1 MRKLIVSTL
10 ISLDGVFEDP
20 RSWTGPY
27 FDDTAAADS
36 LAKLQES
43 DAMLMGR
50 GTYEYFAPAWSVAT
64 GPYPERVNEMR
75 KYVFSRTLP
84 TADWN
89 NSTVVADDPVEA
101 VAELKKQGDGHLM
114 IYGYGRLSQTLLEH
128 DLVDELVFAIHPV
141 ILGKGAS
148 ISRPAVPRTLQ
159 LASVEQRD
167 TGAVW
172 ITYAG
177 RDSGNP
183 K

>member
-10 ISLDGVFEDP
+10 ISLDGVFENP

-27 FDDTAAADS
+27 FDEKAAANS
-36 LAKLQES
+36 LAKLQEC

-50 GTYEYFAPAWSVAT
+50 GTYEYFASAWSVAT
-64 GPYPERVNEMR
+64 GAYPARVNEMQ
-75 KYVFSRTLP
+75 KYVFSRTLSS
-84 TADWN
+84 ADWN
-89 NSTVVADDPVEA
+89 NSTIIADDPVQA
-101 VAELKKQGDGHLM
+101 VAELKKQGEGHLM

-148 ISRPAVPRTLQ
+148 ISRPAAPRTLQ

-167 TGAVW
+167 TGTVS

-177 RDSGNP
+177 RDSGSP

>member
-10 ISLDGVFEDP
+10 VSLDGVFEDP

-27 FDDTAAADS
+27 FDDQAAADS

-50 GTYEYFAPAWSVAT
+50 NTYDYFAPAWSVAT
-64 GPYPERVNEMR
+64 GAYPARVNEMK
-75 KYVFSRTLP
+75 KYVFSSSLRS
-84 TADWN
+84 ADWN
-89 NSTVVADDPVEA
+89 NSTIIAEDPVKA
-101 VAELKKQGDGHLM
+101 VAQLKEQGDGHLM
-114 IYGYGRLSQTLLEH
+114 VYGYGRLSQTLLEH
-128 DLVDELVFAIHPV
+128 DLVDELVFAIHPI

-148 ISRPAVPRTLQ
+148 ISRPAAPKTLQ
-159 LASVEQRD
+159 LASVERRVS
-167 TGAVW
+167 GAVW

-177 RDSGNP
+177 AVSGDR

>member
-1 MRKLIVSTL
+1 L

-20 RSWTGPY
+20 RSWTGRY
-27 FDDTAAADS
+27 FDDKAAADS
-36 LAKLQES
+36 LAKLQKS

-50 GTYEYFAPAWSVAT
+50 ETYEYFAPAWSVAT
-64 GPYPERVNEMR
+64 GAYPDRVNEIR
-75 KYVFSRTLP
+75 KYVFSRSLP
-84 TADWN
+84 AADWN
-89 NSTVVADDPVEA
+89 NSTIVADDPVKA

-114 IYGYGRLSQTLLEH
+114 VYGYGRLSQTLLEH

-148 ISRPAVPRTLQ
+148 ISRPAAPRALQ

-172 ITYAG
+172 ITYSG
-177 RDSGNP
+177 RESGSP